1 MKCLYCFVLEL
12 SYSQTWVSML
22 PAGWQQYPISL
33 LGLRGLKK
41 KGFQSGDCSDSSA
54 VGMKRVS
61 HISAYDFR
69 WLESTGMSNITLKS
83 TCCEQTEWQFHP
95 LRLIYGSSDF
105 FKFLFTTAASQPVSI
120 ASTSLTQQ
128 HDWFIQRDVITAL
141 PLSESKVSNHL
152 PARMKECHLQSDD
165 MKWHT
170 DFSALNRPCTFRL
183 FPLHYRRLS
192 APSCLWTSPAWKW
205 QLHSI
210 CVITG
215 RSKGQNTTLKKIS
228 RTGLLYKINLK
239 KFTTPTA
246 NNLKEEKQ
254 IDCRLF
260 QKGFPSS
267 LMIREQLG

>member
-1 MKCLYCFVLEL
+1 M
-12 SYSQTWVSML
+12 
-22 PAGWQQYPISL
+22 A
-33 LGLRGLKK
+33 
-41 KGFQSGDCSDSSA
+41 A
-54 VGMKRVS
+54 
-61 HISAYDFR
+61 
-69 WLESTGMSNITLKS
+69 
-83 TCCEQTEWQFHP
+83 
-95 LRLIYGSSDF
+95 
-105 FKFLFTTAASQPVSI
+105 KFLFTTAASQPVSI

-215 RSKGQNTTLKKIS
+215 RSKGQNTTLKKMS

-239 KFTTPTA
+239 SLPLPLLTTWKKK
-246 NNLKEEKQ
+246 N
-254 IDCRLF
+254 RLIAGCF
-260 QKGFPSS
+260 RKVS
-267 LMIREQLG
+267 LLLNDQRAVRLNFLLA

>member
-1 MKCLYCFVLEL
+1 M
-12 SYSQTWVSML
+12 TWIYRNEQYYIKVHLLWTDWVTVSSTAINL
-22 PAGWQQYPISL
+22 WQL
-33 LGLRGLKK
+33 W
-41 KGFQSGDCSDSSA
+41 F
-54 VGMKRVS
+54 
-61 HISAYDFR
+61 
-69 WLESTGMSNITLKS
+69 
-83 TCCEQTEWQFHP
+83 
-95 LRLIYGSSDF
+95 F

-215 RSKGQNTTLKKIS
+215 RSKGQNTTLKKMS

-239 KFTTPTA
+239 KVYHSH
-246 NNLKEEKQ
+246 
-254 IDCRLF
+254 C
-260 QKGFPSS
+260 
-267 LMIREQLG
+267 

>member
-1 MKCLYCFVLEL
+1 M
-12 SYSQTWVSML
+12 
-22 PAGWQQYPISL
+22 A
-33 LGLRGLKK
+33 
-41 KGFQSGDCSDSSA
+41 A
-54 VGMKRVS
+54 
-61 HISAYDFR
+61 
-69 WLESTGMSNITLKS
+69 
-83 TCCEQTEWQFHP
+83 
-95 LRLIYGSSDF
+95 LIF
-105 FKFLFTTAASQPVSI
+105 LKFLFTTAASQPVSI

-215 RSKGQNTTLKKIS
+215 RSKGQNTTLKKMS

>member
-1 MKCLYCFVLEL
+1 M
-12 SYSQTWVSML
+12 TWIYRNEQHYIKVHLLWTDWVTVSSTAINL
-22 PAGWQQYPISL
+22 WQL
-33 LGLRGLKK
+33 
-41 KGFQSGDCSDSSA
+41 
-54 VGMKRVS
+54 
-61 HISAYDFR
+61 
-69 WLESTGMSNITLKS
+69 W
-83 TCCEQTEWQFHP
+83 
-95 LRLIYGSSDF
+95 F
-105 FKFLFTTAASQPVSI
+105 FFLFLFTTAASQPVSI

-239 KFTTPTA
+239 KVYHSH
-246 NNLKEEKQ
+246 
-254 IDCRLF
+254 C
-260 QKGFPSS
+260 
-267 LMIREQLG
+267 